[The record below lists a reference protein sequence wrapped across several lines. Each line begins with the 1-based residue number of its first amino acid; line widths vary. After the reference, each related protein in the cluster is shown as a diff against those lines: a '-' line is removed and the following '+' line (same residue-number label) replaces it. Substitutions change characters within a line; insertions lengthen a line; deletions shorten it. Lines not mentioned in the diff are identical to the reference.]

1 MTTIKANKIER
12 LKATLKP
19 YDFFPQIN
27 TLDLNNLTEE
37 ERFYLKNFG
46 IYNHKLSPET
56 FMIRVRI
63 TAGRMTVSQLAQL
76 IQLSEEYSF
85 KMMITVRAQI
95 ELHGINAENVLNVWE
110 RLEEAGF
117 TAWQTLTDNFR
128 NIVTDP
134 CDSES
139 KTSKIE
145 VYPLIKEME
154 SLFLKNPDYVG
165 TLPRKF
171 NTAICGSLES
181 SHSFFSNDLYFALAK
196 KELSSKKEDIW
207 GFNLYLG
214 GKNSEMAQDT
224 DIFITPEEVIPMFE
238 AVIKTYMNHGLRG
251 SRSKTRLFHLLQKIG
266 MNSFKTHLQS
276 YYSKAFQSAGILQT
290 VKSSTREFTS
300 LHDDRYA
307 FCYPSR
313 FGEIDAGELSM
324 LTNYASSEKLSI
336 RLGIDQNI
344 YLFGLKE
351 PKVPFK
357 NVFTPARLS
366 VCAGNRYCDLSLF
379 DMKDEAKML
388 PLERLKTLN
397 VSIGYSGCLK
407 GCGKHQHVD
416 IGLVGLRTAIF
427 GPTQK
432 SVRFFIGGQ
441 YTYGE
446 APARL
451 ILYAIPLH
459 GLNDF
464 IHVVLDEFAQSS
476 YSDFERFS
484 QEILNRFSTNFLALW
499 FLSKLYYAERTSLKV
514 LRSDPASSHSTEEE
528 EKLIRSAFPKLEFSN
543 DQDSIFYKEIRQIN
557 QMLWGE

>member
-12 LKATLKP
+12 LKAILKP
-19 YDFFPQIN
+19 YDFFPEIN

-63 TAGRMTVSQLAQL
+63 TAGRIAVSQLTQL
-76 IQLSEEYSF
+76 VQLSEEYSF
-85 KMMITVRAQI
+85 RMMITARAQI
-95 ELHGINAENVLNVWE
+95 ELHGMNAYNVLNVWK

-117 TAWQTLTDNFR
+117 TTWQTLTDNFR

-134 CDSES
+134 FDGEG
-139 KTSKIE
+139 KTSHIE

-171 NTAICGSLES
+171 NTAICGTLES
-181 SHSFFSNDLYFALAK
+181 SHSFFSNDLYFALA
-196 KELSSKKEDIW
+196 KKEDIW

-214 GKNSEMAQDT
+214 GKNSEMAQDA
-224 DIFITPEEVIPMFE
+224 DIFVTPEEVILMFE
-238 AVIKTYMNHGLRG
+238 AVIRTYMNHGLRG

-266 MNSFKTHLQS
+266 MDSFKAHLQS
-276 YYSKAFQSAGILQT
+276 YYPKALQSTGTLQT
-290 VKSSTREFTS
+290 EKSSTQEFTP

-307 FCYPSR
+307 FCYMSR
-313 FGEIDAGELSM
+313 FGEIDAEELSQ
-324 LTNYASSEKLSI
+324 LTDYASSEKLSI

-351 PKVPFK
+351 PKVPYK
-357 NVFTPARLS
+357 NLFTPTRLS

-379 DMKDEAKML
+379 DMKEEAKML

-397 VSIGYSGCLK
+397 VSLGYSGCLK

-432 SVRFFIGGQ
+432 CVRFFIGGQ

-451 ILYAIPLH
+451 ILYAVPLH
-459 GLNDF
+459 GLNDL
-464 IHVVLDEFAQSS
+464 IHVVLDEFAQSG
-476 YSDFERFS
+476 YNDFEHFS
-484 QEILNRFSTNFLALW
+484 QEVLNRFSTNFLALW
-499 FLSKLYYAERTSLKV
+499 FLSKLYFNETIPLKI
-514 LRSDPASSHSTEEE
+514 LQSDPTSSHSTEEE
-528 EKLIRSAFPKLEFSN
+528 KKLIRSAFPKLELSN
-543 DQDSIFYKEIRQIN
+543 DQDIIFHKEIRQVN
-557 QMLWGE
+557 QMLWGEH

>member
-19 YDFFPQIN
+19 YDFFPEISK
-27 TLDLNNLTEE
+27 LDLKNLTEE

-63 TAGRMTVSQLAQL
+63 TAGRITVSQLAQL
-76 IQLSEEYSF
+76 IQLSEEFSF
-85 KMMITVRAQI
+85 KMLISVRAQI
-95 ELHGINAENVLNVWE
+95 ELHGIKAENILNVWK
-110 RLEEAGF
+110 RVEEAGF

-134 CDSES
+134 FDGEGI
-139 KTSKIE
+139 TSQIE

-171 NTAICGSLES
+171 NTAICGTLES

-196 KELSSKKEDIW
+196 KEDLW

-214 GKNSEMAQDT
+214 GKNSAMAQDA
-224 DIFITPEEVIPMFE
+224 DIFVLPEEVIPMFE
-238 AVIKTYMNHGLRG
+238 ALIKTYMNHGLRG
-251 SRSKTRLFHLLQKIG
+251 ARSKTRLFHLLQKIG
-266 MNSFKTHLQS
+266 MDTFKTHLRS
-276 YYSKAFQSAGILQT
+276 YYPKVLQSAGTLQIE
-290 VKSSTREFTS
+290 KSSTNEFT
-300 LHDDRYA
+300 LLRNGQYA
-307 FCYPSR
+307 FCYTSR

-324 LTNYASSEKLSI
+324 LTNYASSENLSI
-336 RLGIDQNI
+336 RLGVDQNI

-357 NVFTPARLS
+357 NLFTPARLS

-379 DMKDEAKML
+379 DMKEEAKML

-397 VSIGYSGCLK
+397 VSLGYSGCLK

-427 GPTQK
+427 GSTQK
-432 SVRFFIGGQ
+432 SVRFFIGGE
-441 YTYGE
+441 YTYGK

-451 ILYAIPLH
+451 ILFAVPLH
-459 GLNDF
+459 GLNDL
-464 IHVVLDEFAQSS
+464 IHMVLDEFAQSG

-484 QEILNRFSTNFLALW
+484 QEVLNKFSTSFLALW
-499 FLSKLYYAERTSLKV
+499 FLSKLYFAETTPLKV
-514 LRSDPASSHSTEEE
+514 LRSDPAGSHSMEE
-528 EKLIRSAFPKLEFSN
+528 EKRVIESAFPKLELSN
-543 DQDSIFYKEIRQIN
+543 DQDTIFHKEIRQIN
-557 QMLWGE
+557 QMLWGEH

>member
-1 MTTIKANKIER
+1 MTIIKANKIER

-19 YDFFPQIN
+19 FDFFPEIS
-27 TLDLNNLTEE
+27 TLDLRNLTEE
-37 ERFYLKNFG
+37 ERFYFKNFG

-85 KMMITVRAQI
+85 KMLITVRAQI
-95 ELHGINAENVLNVWE
+95 ELHRINADNVLNVWQ

-134 CDSES
+134 FDGES
-139 KTSKIE
+139 NTSKIE

-171 NTAICGSLES
+171 NTAICGTLES

-196 KELSSKKEDIW
+196 KEDIW

-214 GKNSEMAQDT
+214 GKNSAMAQDA
-224 DIFITPEEVIPMFE
+224 DIFVIYEEVILMFE

-251 SRSKTRLFHLLQKIG
+251 SRSKTRLFHMLQEIG
-266 MNSFKTHLQS
+266 MDSFKAHLQS
-276 YYSKAFQSAGILQT
+276 YYPKALQSAGILQT
-290 VKSSTREFTS
+290 EKSLPQEFTS
-300 LHDDRYA
+300 LHDGRYV

-313 FGEIDAGELSM
+313 FGEIDADELSM
-324 LTNYASSEKLSI
+324 LTDYASAEKFST

-351 PKVPFK
+351 PEVPFI
-357 NVFTPARLS
+357 NLFTPARLS

-379 DMKDEAKML
+379 DMKAEAKML

-397 VSIGYSGCLK
+397 VSLGYSGCLK

-451 ILYAIPLH
+451 ILYAVPLH
-459 GLNDF
+459 GLNDL

-514 LRSDPASSHSTEEE
+514 LRSDPMGSHSTEEE
-528 EKLIRSAFPKLEFSN
+528 KKLIRSAFPKLELSN

-557 QMLWGE
+557 QMLWGEH

>member
-12 LKATLKP
+12 LKARLKP
-19 YDFFPQIN
+19 YDFFPEIN
-27 TLDLNNLTEE
+27 TLDLRDLTEE

-76 IQLSEEYSF
+76 VQLSEKYSF

-95 ELHGINAENVLNVWE
+95 EFHGINADNILNVWQ

-128 NIVTDP
+128 NIVSDP
-134 CDSES
+134 FDGEGR
-139 KTSKIE
+139 TSHIE

-171 NTAICGSLES
+171 NTAICGTLES

-196 KELSSKKEDIW
+196 KDDIW

-214 GKNSEMAQDT
+214 GKNSAMAQDAN
-224 DIFITPEEVIPMFE
+224 IFVTYEEVLPMFE
-238 AVIKTYMNHGLRG
+238 AVITTYMNHGLRG
-251 SRSKTRLFHLLQKIG
+251 TRSKTRLFHMLQEIG
-266 MNSFKTHLQS
+266 MDSFKTHLRS
-276 YYSKAFQSAGILQT
+276 YYPKTLQSAGILQT
-290 VKSSTREFTS
+290 KKSSTREFIS
-300 LHDDRYA
+300 LHNDRYA
-307 FCYPSR
+307 FCYLSH
-313 FGEIDAGELSM
+313 FGEIDAEELSR
-324 LTNYASSEKLSI
+324 LTDYASSEKLSI
-336 RLGIDQNI
+336 RLGVDQNI
-344 YLFGLKE
+344 YLFRLKE
-351 PKVPFK
+351 PKISKMAFK
-357 NVFTPARLS
+357 NLFTPSRLS

-379 DMKDEAKML
+379 DMKAEAKML

-397 VSIGYSGCLK
+397 ISIGYSGCPK

-451 ILYAIPLH
+451 ILYAVPLH
-459 GLNDF
+459 GLNDL
-464 IHVVLDEFAQSS
+464 IHVVLDEFAQSG
-476 YSDFERFS
+476 YNDFEYFS
-484 QEILNRFSTNFLALW
+484 QEVLNRFSTNFLALW
-499 FLSKLYYAERTSLKV
+499 FLAKLYFSETTPLKV
-514 LRSDPASSHSTEEE
+514 QRCDPVSSHSTEEE
-528 EKLIRSAFPKLEFSN
+528 KKLIRSAFPKFELSD
-543 DQDSIFYKEIRQIN
+543 DQDTIFHKEIRQIN
-557 QMLWGE
+557 QMLWGEH

>member
-19 YDFFPQIN
+19 YDFFHEISR
-27 TLDLNNLTEE
+27 LDLKNLTEK

-63 TAGRMTVSQLAQL
+63 TAGRIAVSQLTHL
-76 IQLSEEYSF
+76 VQLSREYSF
-85 KMMITVRAQI
+85 GMIITIRAQI
-95 ELHGINAENVLNVWE
+95 ELHGMNADNVLSIWK

-117 TAWQTLTDNFR
+117 TTWQTLTDNFR

-134 CDSES
+134 FDGES
-139 KTSKIE
+139 KTSQTE

-154 SLFLKNPDYVG
+154 CLFLKNPGYVG

-171 NTAICGSLES
+171 NTAICGTLES

-196 KELSSKKEDIW
+196 KENLW

-224 DIFITPEEVIPMFE
+224 DIFVTPEEVIPMFE
-238 AVIKTYMNHGLRG
+238 AVIKTYAFHGLRG
-251 SRSKTRLFHLLQKIG
+251 TRSKTRLFHLLQKIG
-266 MNSFKTHLQS
+266 MNAFKTHLKC
-276 YYSKAFQSAGILQT
+276 YYPKALQSAGTLQT
-290 VKSSTREFTS
+290 EKSSTQEFTP
-300 LHDDRYA
+300 LHDGQYA

-313 FGEIDAGELSM
+313 FGEIDAAELSM
-324 LTNYASSEKLSI
+324 LTDYASSEKLSI

-344 YLFGLKE
+344 YLFGLEE

-357 NVFTPARLS
+357 NLFTPARLS
-366 VCAGNRYCDLSLF
+366 VCAGSRYCTLSLF
-379 DMKDEAKML
+379 DMKGEAKML
-388 PLERLKTLN
+388 PLQRLRTLN
-397 VSIGYSGCLK
+397 VSVGYSGCLK

-416 IGLVGLRTAIF
+416 IGLVGLRTAMF

-432 SVRFFIGGQ
+432 SVPFFLGGQ
-441 YTYGE
+441 YTCGE

-451 ILYAIPLH
+451 ILMAVPLH
-459 GLNDF
+459 GLNNL
-464 IHVVLDEFAQSS
+464 IHVVLDEFAQSG

-484 QEILNRFSTNFLALW
+484 QEVLNRFSTGFLALW
-499 FLSKLYYAERTSLKV
+499 FLSKLYFGETTPLKV
-514 LRSDPASSHSTEEE
+514 LRSDPATSHSTEEE
-528 EKLIRSAFPKLEFSN
+528 KKLIESTFPKLELSN
-543 DQDSIFYKEIRQIN
+543 DQDAPLHKEIRQIN
-557 QMLWGE
+557 QMLWKE

>member
-19 YDFFPQIN
+19 YDFFPEISR
-27 TLDLNNLTEE
+27 LDLKNLTEE

-63 TAGRMTVSQLAQL
+63 TAGRITVSQLTQL

-85 KMMITVRAQI
+85 RMMITVRAQI
-95 ELHGINAENVLNVWE
+95 ELHGIDADNVLNVWK

-134 CDSES
+134 FDGEG
-139 KTSKIE
+139 KTSQIE

-154 SLFLKNPDYVG
+154 FLFLKNPDYVG

-171 NTAICGSLES
+171 NTAICGTLKS

-196 KELSSKKEDIW
+196 KEDLW

-214 GKNSEMAQDT
+214 GKNSEMAQNA
-224 DIFITPEEVIPMFE
+224 DIFVTVEETVPLFE
-238 AVIKTYMNHGLRG
+238 AAIKTYMNHGLRG
-251 SRSKTRLFHLLQKIG
+251 TRSKTRLFHLLQKIG
-266 MNSFKTHLQS
+266 MYTFKTHLQS
-276 YYSKAFQSAGILQT
+276 YYPKVLQSAGILQT
-290 VKSSTREFTS
+290 KKSSTHEFTP
-300 LHDDRYA
+300 LHDGRYA
-307 FCYPSR
+307 FCYQSR

-324 LTNYASSEKLSI
+324 LTDYASSEKLSI
-336 RLGIDQNI
+336 RLGVDQNI

-357 NVFTPARLS
+357 NLSTPA
-366 VCAGNRYCDLSLF
+366 
-379 DMKDEAKML
+379 
-388 PLERLKTLN
+388 
-397 VSIGYSGCLK
+397 K

-451 ILYAIPLH
+451 ILFAVPLH

-464 IHVVLDEFAQSS
+464 IHVVLDEFAQSG
-476 YSDFERFS
+476 YNDFECFS

-499 FLSKLYYAERTSLKV
+499 FLAKLYFGEITPLKV
-514 LRSDPASSHSTEEE
+514 LRSGPAINHSTEEE
-528 EKLIRSAFPKLEFSN
+528 KKLIESIFPKLELSN
-543 DQDSIFYKEIRQIN
+543 DQDVPFRKEIQQIN
-557 QMLWGE
+557 QMLWKE